1 MYNKCVLLLKISVV
15 TFCIVFLSSCSING
29 RSEDFN
35 KPVKI
40 SDEQRICEV
49 INSKFNEIVNSKNR
63 TDKVRAWQ
71 LIIDNPI
78 CFVSG
83 SVDVATR
90 ELKILQDIK

>member
-1 MYNKCVLLLKISVV
+1 VRPLKISVM
-15 TFCIVFLSSCSING
+15 TFCIVSLSSCSING
-29 RSEDFN
+29 QSEDIN

-40 SDEQRICEV
+40 SNEQRICEIV
-49 INSKFNEIVNSKNR
+49 NSKFNNIVNSKNR
-63 TDKVRAWQ
+63 IDRVRAWQ

-83 SVDVATR
+83 SVDVANS